1 VSPQEPDG
9 YRIAEVCRNG
19 HVSTSNVD
27 AHPDRREKYCSKC
40 GEMTITECP
49 DCKLAIRGSY
59 TRGGMQFAAPGL
71 PHDRYSPPAFCFN
84 CGRAFPWTEI
94 KIAGA
99 AELLE
104 ASTEISPWELQQFR
118 ADLAEATRD
127 TPKTPAASARIKK
140 TLANVGASVGG
151 AIKDIVV
158 DILSEA
164 AKRMIWGGSL

>member
-1 VSPQEPDG
+1 MT
-9 YRIAEVCRNG
+9 
-19 HVSTSNVD
+19 H
-27 AHPDRREKYCSKC
+27 CSSC
-40 GEMTITECP
+40 S
-49 DCKLAIRGSY
+49 LAIRGSY
-59 TRGGMQFAAPGL
+59 FRGGMAFASPNA

-84 CGRAFPWTEI
+84 CGSPFPWTET

-104 ASTEISPWELQQFR
+104 ASTDLSPWELQQFR
-118 ADLAEATRD
+118 SDLAEAAKD

-140 TLANVGASVGG
+140 TLTTVGASVGG

-164 AKRMIWGGSL
+164 AKKAIWGSGA